1 MYLQIG
7 PYTPYFGFSYGGV
20 GGVPTMWPPMSNP
33 LANPMAS
40 PKLVSGI
47 AQAKIVTNCEEPS
60 NEDEDYFER
69 KYNPMMPQIIPTKKS
84 YHD

>member
-1 MYLQIG
+1 
-7 PYTPYFGFSYGGV
+7 
-20 GGVPTMWPPMSNP
+20 MSDP

-47 AQAKIVTNCEEPS
+47 AQAKIVTNHGEPS
-60 NEDEDYFER
+60 NEDEDYFEK
-69 KYNPMMPQIIPTKKS
+69 KYNPRMPQIIHTEKL